1 MDSVVAV
8 TLSNGEVWL
17 NLNGA
22 SARIYAC
29 GPFREWFAREFG
41 ERAPLADVW
50 NAIRVPGWLLY
61 SATDTRYFGDECS
74 ALAHAIDDS
83 FGPGGL
89 DWATNVEQPDDC
101 DAIRE
106 ALPAEL
112 LEAFFAE
119 TLDS

>member
-1 MDSVVAV
+1 MDSVVTV
-8 TLSNGEVWL
+8 TLSNGEAWL
-17 NLNGA
+17 NLDSA

-41 ERAPLADVW
+41 ERAPLASVW

-61 SATDTRYFGDECS
+61 SAAQGSSFGAECC
-74 ALAHAIDDS
+74 ALAFAIDES
-83 FGPGGL
+83 FPDGL
-89 DWATNVEQPDDC
+89 DWASTVEQPDDC
-101 DAIRE
+101 DDIRK

-119 TLDS
+119 TLAS

>member
-1 MDSVVAV
+1 MDSVVTV

-17 NLNGA
+17 TLDGA

-29 GPFREWFAREFG
+29 GPFREWLTREFG
-41 ERAPLADVW
+41 ERAPLACVW

-61 SATDTRYFGDECS
+61 SAAQGSSFGDVCC
-74 ALAHAIDDS
+74 ALAFAIDES
-83 FGPGGL
+83 FGPDDL
-89 DWATNVEQPDDC
+89 DWASTAEQPDDC
-101 DAIRE
+101 DDIRT

>member
-1 MDSVVAV
+1 MDSVVTV

-17 NLNGA
+17 NLDSA
-22 SARIYAC
+22 SVRIYTC

-41 ERAPLADVW
+41 ERAPLASVW

-61 SATDTRYFGDECS
+61 SAADTCCFGDVCH
-74 ALAHAIDDS
+74 ALVYAIDDS
-83 FGPGGL
+83 FGPGGI
-89 DWATNVEQPDDC
+89 DWGSTAEQPDDC
-101 DAIRE
+101 DDIRK

-119 TLDS
+119 TLAS

>member
-1 MDSVVAV
+1 MDSVVTV

-17 NLNGA
+17 TLDGA

-41 ERAPLADVW
+41 ERAPLASVW
-50 NAIRVPGWLLY
+50 NAIRVPSWLLY
-61 SATDTRYFGDECS
+61 SATEAHCFGAECR
-74 ALAHAIDDS
+74 ALAFAIDENFD
-83 FGPGGL
+83 PGL
-89 DWATNVEQPDDC
+89 DWASTVEQPDDC
-101 DAIRE
+101 DDIRT

-119 TLDS
+119 TLAS

>member
-1 MDSVVAV
+1 MNSVVTV

-17 NLNGA
+17 TLDGA

-41 ERAPLADVW
+41 ERAPLACVW

-61 SATDTRYFGDECS
+61 SATQVVRSETFVDRESEC
-74 ALAHAIDDS
+74 AAHIAKAAA
-83 FGPGGL
+83 F
-89 DWATNVEQPDDC
+89 WASTAEQPDDC
-101 DAIRE
+101 DDIRT

-119 TLDS
+119 ILAS